1 MKYINYYQ
9 RLKNKDMDI
18 DKILERYNQEDLTYN
33 AKAKQAIKEIVKET
47 LRMAAEDAE
56 LECRIYEKFAGKYSA
71 ENFGQEV
78 CINTDERQYIGI
90 DKDSITNV
98 INKIK
103 F

>member
-1 MKYINYYQ
+1 MDINEILGLDKKAFDINYNDYQ
-9 RLKNKDMDI
+9 NWKCITPL
-18 DKILERYNQEDLTYN
+18 Q
-33 AKAKQAIKEIVKET
+33 AKEAIKEIVQET

-56 LECRIYEKFAGKYSA
+56 TCYI
-71 ENFGQEV
+71 ENTLGSLSPIV
-78 CINTDERQYIGI
+78 

>member
-1 MKYINYYQ
+1 MIDINEILGLDKKAFDINYNDYQ
-9 RLKNKDMDI
+9 NWKCITPL
-18 DKILERYNQEDLTYN
+18 Q
-33 AKAKQAIKEIVKET
+33 AKEAIKEIVKET

-71 ENFGQEV
+71 EIFGQEV

-98 INKIK
+98 YNKIK

>member
-1 MKYINYYQ
+1 
-9 RLKNKDMDI
+9 MDI
-18 DKILERYNQEDLTYN
+18 DEILERHN
-33 AKAKQAIKEIVKET
+33 KAFNLQNVILKANVKEAIKEIIQET

-56 LECRIYEKFAGKYSA
+56 VKTIT
-71 ENFGQEV
+71 EV
-78 CINTDERQYIGI
+78 DIDGYPTTFSIV